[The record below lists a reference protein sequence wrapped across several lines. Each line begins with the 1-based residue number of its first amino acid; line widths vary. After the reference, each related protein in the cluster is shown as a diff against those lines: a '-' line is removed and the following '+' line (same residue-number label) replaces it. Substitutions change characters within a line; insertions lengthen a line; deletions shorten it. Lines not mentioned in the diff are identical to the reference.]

1 MRILSAR
8 KISFFFFI
16 MLSGYG
22 VVTSLYSAVIQTGTI
37 FHLKS
42 AIIPSIL
49 FLIFYL
55 QYRYRLKHMDLL
67 LGCISLLGSLYLVLA
82 IGDDYLDWLRGEDHY
97 NNPGSYFG
105 FGFTIIALMNIMS
118 CLMISGDSR
127 KRSRADI
134 TG

>member
-1 MRILSAR
+1 MRFPSAR
-8 KISFFFFI
+8 KISFWFFI
-16 MLSGYG
+16 VLSAYG
-22 VVTSLYSAVIQTGTI
+22 IVSSLYDAMQKDRI

-42 AIIPSIL
+42 AIIPSAL

-55 QYRYRLKHMDLL
+55 QYLYRLKHTDLL

-118 CLMISGDSR
+118 VLMISGDNS